1 MKFPSI
7 RIEGSIFSSDIL
19 EKIEQSDIPG
29 QLPKD
34 FGFESN
40 VKVKDEIAVAWADS
54 NSYWKVFKG
63 RVDNLKEGD
72 SGTSET
78 RKFWII
84 PFLGLLGYE
93 IENYK
98 SAQVISGKNYA
109 ISHFSSNLD
118 NFPVHI
124 MGVNDSLDKKRES
137 GGPRMS
143 PHSLLQEYINL
154 TEHLYAILSNGF
166 TLRLLRDS
174 SRLVKLS
181 YIEFDLEK
189 MFEEDQFT
197 DFAVL
202 FRLLHSSRMP
212 SNKETASESLIE
224 RYHLDALASGERIRS
239 GLSLAVEN
247 SIKQFGTGFLNNPS
261 NTELVK
267 AIESNEANKE
277 LLHIN
282 LLRLIYRILFL
293 MVIEERGLV
302 YPEKADKNL
311 KEIYYKYYS
320 VSSIRK
326 ISELKYLSNGK
337 FNNLWIQLKNT
348 FLLFENEHSGKAL
361 GLKPLAG
368 DLFGE
373 RAIELLRNCDLENK
387 YLLECLNN
395 LNFYSNDKG
404 QKFRVNYAALSV
416 EEFGSVYEGLLEFKQ
431 AINKSNGKYEYTFAH
446 GDERSKSGSHYTPDE
461 LVQPLIK
468 HSLDYIIEDRLKE
481 KDKEKA
487 LLSITVL
494 DISCGSGHILL
505 NAARRIAIELAKT
518 RTGEDQ
524 PNPSEYRKA
533 LKDVIKNCIYGVD
546 KNPLAVELCKVAL
559 WLESHNPGEPLNFLD
574 HKIKCGDSIVG
585 LAHKE
590 ELEKGIPTEAFK
602 SIPGD
607 DKDIA
612 SDIRKK
618 NKAEIEETKKEQLL
632 IEFQKETFFEIE
644 KISEELNKISNLPES
659 TPEEVNIKKKKY
671 LELNNQS
678 DWKRLFDA
686 ANVQT
691 AQFFIPKTNENKNF
705 IATNEDFNDI
715 LYLKR
720 NLAQKIGKAL
730 DLSASNKFF
739 HWFLEFPEVFL
750 NGGFNCVLSNPPF
763 LGGQKLSGTYGDNY
777 LEYIK
782 YEFEPIG
789 AVDLVTYFFR
799 RIFTIVKEKGF
810 QSLISTNTIA
820 QGRAREDGL
829 DIIVTNGG
837 SINHAVRSMRWPGKA
852 AVEVALVTITKQK
865 WKGKFVLGGKE
876 VKTITPYLDDSPTIG
891 NPNPLKQNEGKS
903 FQGSIVLGKGFILE
917 PHDAEALIKGNSKYK
932 DVLFPYLNGDDLNN
946 NPDQNAS
953 RWVINFFD
961 YPLNR
966 YSIGEWMDLN
976 DKVKNDT
983 NDAIFNK
990 ETVIYAPHWFG
1001 GEVASDYPDCL
1012 SIVEE
1017 LVKHER
1023 QLVSYSQNAKEKWW
1037 QYERRRNELY
1047 EATKN
1052 NSKVL
1057 CISQNTKPVAFVF
1070 SENNKV
1076 FDAKLIAFCSESFDK
1091 FAFIQSD
1098 IHVIWAW
1105 KYGTTLGAGT
1115 LVYTPT
1121 IVFQSFPFPQNLNS
1135 KIDNQLEFIGEDYH
1149 EHRKQLMLEL
1159 QLGLTKTYNQFH
1171 NKQLSMFNDECSND
1185 ESINLNEVVK
1195 KYGKETVNLIKHFM
1209 KGIPNVSFDE
1219 AVKGIEKLRQLH
1231 VEMDNAVLEAYGW
1244 LDIELKHDFYEVDY
1258 LPENDRVRFTIH
1270 PDARREILKR
1280 LLELNHKIHDEEVKA
1295 GLWEKKKVKG
1305 KKKADVVSEPEAGL
1319 FEEEMEKEDF
1329 S

>member
-19 EKIEQSDIPG
+19 EKIEQGDIAG

-34 FGFESN
+34 SGFESN
-40 VKVKDEIAVAWADS
+40 TKVKDEIAIAWADA

-63 RVDNLKEGD
+63 RVDTLKVGD

-84 PFLGLLGYE
+84 PFLGLLGYK

-109 ISHFSSNLD
+109 ISHFASNLD

-154 TEHLYAILSNGF
+154 TEHLYAILSNGL

-189 MFEEDQFT
+189 IFEEDQFT

-212 SNKETASESLIE
+212 LNKETASESLIE
-224 RYHLDALASGERIRS
+224 RYHLDALESGERIRS

-247 SIKQFGTGFLNNPS
+247 SIKQFGTGFLNNP
-261 NTELVK
+261 NNAELLK
-267 AIESNEANKE
+267 AIDSNEANKY
-277 LLHIN
+277 LLHTN
-282 LLRLIYRILFL
+282 LLSLIYRILFL

-302 YPEKADKNL
+302 YPEKTDKIL

-337 FNNLWIQLKNT
+337 YNNLWIQLKNT

-373 RAIELLRNCDLENK
+373 NAIELLRDCDLENK

-395 LNFYSNDKG
+395 LNFYKNEKD
-404 QKFRVNYAALSV
+404 QQFRVNYAALSV
-416 EEFGSVYEGLLEFKQ
+416 EEFGSVYEGLLEFKP
-431 AINKSNGKYEYTFAH
+431 AIKKSNGKYEYTFAQ

-468 HSLDYIIEDRLKE
+468 HSLDYIIEDKLNE

-574 HKIKCGDSIVG
+574 HKIKCGDSILG

-602 SIPGD
+602 SILGD

-612 SDIRKK
+612 SDLRKK

-632 IEFQKETFFEIE
+632 IEFQKETDFEIE

-730 DLSASNKFF
+730 DLSASSKFF
-739 HWFLEFPEVFL
+739 HWFLEFPEVFQK
-750 NGGFNCVLSNPPF
+750 GGFDCVLSNPPF
-763 LGGQKLSGTYGDNY
+763 LGGQKLSGTFGDNY

-799 RIFTIVKEKGF
+799 RVFTIIKEKGF

-829 DIIVTNGG
+829 DIILNNGG
-837 SINHAVRSMRWPGKA
+837 SINHAVKSMRWPGKA

-865 WKGKFVLGGKE
+865 WKGKFTLGGKE
-876 VKTITPYLDDSPTIG
+876 VKTITPYLDDSVTIG
-891 NPNPLKQNEGKS
+891 NPYPLKQNEGKS
-903 FQGSIVLGKGFILE
+903 FQGSIVLGKGFVLE
-917 PHDAEALIKGNSKYK
+917 PYEAEALIEK
-932 DVLFPYLNGDDLNN
+932 DPKNKDILFPYLNGDDLNN
-946 NPDQNAS
+946 SPDQSPS

-961 YPLNR
+961 WEEDYCREN
-966 YSIGEWMDLN
+966 
-976 DKVKNDT
+976 
-983 NDAIFNK
+983 
-990 ETVIYAPHWFG
+990 
-1001 GEVASDYPDCL
+1001 YPDCFE
-1012 SIVEE
+1012 IVEKF
-1017 LVKHER
+1017 VKQER
-1023 QLVSYSQNAKEKWW
+1023 KEMKGDRCAEYWW
-1037 QYERRRNELY
+1037 QFLRIRNELY
-1047 EATKN
+1047 STISSFENVLVVSELTKH
-1052 NSKVL
+1052 L
-1057 CISQNTKPVAFVF
+1057 TFAFVKTGIIYTA
-1070 SENNKV
+1070 NIDV
-1076 FDAKLIAFCSESFDK
+1076 FAINSFGN
-1091 FAFIQSD
+1091 FIFLQNSF
-1098 IHVIWAW
+1098 HYYWAW
-1105 KYGTTLGAGT
+1105 TYSSWLKRDLKYSPGNAFVT
-1115 LVYTPT
+1115 
-1121 IVFQSFPFPQNLNS
+1121 FPFPEISISQDCNLF
-1135 KIDNQLEFIGEDYH
+1135 KIIGEKYTIL
-1149 EHRKQLMLEL
+1149 RNQIMMNL

-1171 NKQLSMFNDECSND
+1171 NKQLSIFNHECSND
-1185 ESINLNEVVK
+1185 ESINLKEVEK

-1209 KGIPNVSFDE
+1209 KGIPKITFDE
-1219 AVKGIEKLRQLH
+1219 AVNGIEELRQLH
-1231 VEMDNAVLEAYGW
+1231 VEMDKAVLEAYGW
-1244 LDIELKHDFYEVDY
+1244 QDIDLKHDFYEVDY

-1280 LLELNHKIHDEEVKA
+1280 LLELNHKIHEEEVKA
-1295 GLWEKKKVKG
+1295 GLWEKKKTKS
-1305 KKKADVVSEPEAGL
+1305 KKKADVVKEPEAGL
-1319 FEEEMEKEDF
+1319 FEEEKEEK
-1329 S
+1329 